1 MSPEQPPTAGACS
14 EAGTE
19 SLEELRAAPT
29 QQDDDGNPIWPA
41 ADPSRPVGKGN
52 PPQPEPQ
59 APGHPHGGGDAH
71 R

>member
-41 ADPSRPVGKGN
+41 ADPSRPVG
-52 PPQPEPQ
+52 
-59 APGHPHGGGDAH
+59 
-71 R
+71 